1 MKILQTPI
9 TANHKSAMFFDGV
22 IATAK
27 SKNLDGDYSLVTYQD
42 GELVYNDKLYVGKE
56 IQDLIGI
63 INDTDIENEVIVDIH
78 VDKFFVIK
86 YGDALLEDF
95 VYCDFDEALKAF
107 EDFLKEV

>member
-1 MKILQTPI
+1 MKIIQLPI

-56 IQDLIGI
+56 ILALIGI
-63 INDTDIENEVIVDIH
+63 INDTDIEDEVTVDIH
-78 VDKFFVIK
+78 VDKFFSINYNGTV
-86 YGDALLEDF
+86 LEDLIF
-95 VYCDFDEALKAF
+95 CDYDEAIAGFQEFINKI
-107 EDFLKEV
+107 

>member
-1 MKILQTPI
+1 MKIIQIPI

-56 IQDLIGI
+56 ILALIGI
-63 INDTDIENEVIVDIH
+63 INDTDIEDEVTVDIH
-78 VDKFFVIK
+78 VDKFFSINYNGTV
-86 YGDALLEDF
+86 LEDLIF
-95 VYCDFDEALKAF
+95 CDYDEAIAGFQEFINKI
-107 EDFLKEV
+107 

>member
-1 MKILQTPI
+1 MKILQIPI

-56 IQDLIGI
+56 ILALIGI
-63 INDTDIENEVIVDIH
+63 INDESIEDEVTVDIH
-78 VDKFFVIK
+78 VDKFFSINYNGTV
-86 YGDALLEDF
+86 LEDLIF
-95 VYCDFDEALKAF
+95 CDYDEAIAGF
-107 EDFLKEV
+107 QEFLNKL